1 VRRAFRGLR
10 FRARLGF
17 CLSYGLRRLAADAGR
32 GDTDLRRS
40 TPRARNEEGPA
51 MKFNIE
57 VDCTPLEAR
66 QFIGLPDVQPMQ
78 KAVMDKLQAQLMSN
92 IEKVSPEA
100 LMQSWFSFD
109 PKIAERFQDM
119 FVTMAG
125 LGTRKDKK

>member
-1 VRRAFRGLR
+1 
-10 FRARLGF
+10 
-17 CLSYGLRRLAADAGR
+17 
-32 GDTDLRRS
+32 
-40 TPRARNEEGPA
+40 

-119 FVTMAG
+119 FVAMAG
-125 LGTRKDKK
+125 LGGHFWTEHLSGPSAPTRPRRAAA